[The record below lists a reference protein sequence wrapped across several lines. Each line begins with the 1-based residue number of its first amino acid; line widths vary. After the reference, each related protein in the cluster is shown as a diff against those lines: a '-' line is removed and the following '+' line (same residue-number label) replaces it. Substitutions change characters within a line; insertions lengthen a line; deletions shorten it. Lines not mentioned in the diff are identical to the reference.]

1 MLKTWLAPLPLQAF
15 VQTYLGRAAYARP
28 GAAEST
34 AAWFDWD
41 ELDCILALPA
51 LDILIAAAG
60 QLVQA
65 PAPRSLVQASELLR
79 QGYGIVIRK
88 AEQHVPQAAKLA
100 QVFAQDLPGEVH
112 VQLYVTP
119 RGTRTFGWHFD
130 AEDVFIAQTVGTKD
144 YYFRANTVAR
154 HVPGRAPDF
163 GLVRGET
170 SQLMMTRL
178 IPGDWLYIPACWW
191 HLVGSVEDALSIS
204 VGVLP
209 TRPRL
214 VTLQPRAR

>member
-1 MLKTWLAPLPLQAF
+1 MLRTWLAPLAVDAF

-34 AAWFDWD
+34 AAWFDWN

-60 QLVQA
+60 RLVDE
-65 PAPRSLVQASELLR
+65 PAPRTLGQARELLR
-79 QGYGIVIRK
+79 QGYGIVIRQ
-88 AEQHVPQAAKLA
+88 AERHVPRAAKLA
-100 QVFAQDLPGEVH
+100 QRFASDLPGEVH

-130 AEDVFIAQTVGTKD
+130 VEDVFIAQTAGTKD
-144 YYFRANTVAR
+144 YYFRANTVSR
-154 HVPGRAPDF
+154 KRPGLEPDF
-163 GLVRGET
+163 GLVSTET

-178 IPGDWLYIPACWW
+178 IPGDWLYIPASWW

-204 VGVLP
+204 IGVLP
-209 TRPRL
+209 SRPRL
-214 VTLQPRAR
+214 VELSGVR